1 MTYTEA
7 KRKLFKRLYRNLND
21 KQREAVFTVKGPVL
35 VLAGAG
41 SGKTTV
47 LVNRISHIV
56 NYGDAFFAETEKPE
70 DMDMSYMQYL
80 IDFGDDTQIPDYL
93 KKCAVNPAFPSQ
105 VLCVTFTNKAAEEFR
120 TRLKASLGDGA
131 SEIWAGTFHSICV
144 RILRRHIHL
153 IDFDNSFTIYDADD
167 SKKTITACLKK
178 LNLSEDILT
187 PASLQNEIS
196 RLKEK
201 GYTAEEYAQTA
212 SDFRE
217 RHVSAVYT
225 EYAKTLKQASALDF
239 DDIILYTNILFDT
252 YPDVLEKYQRKFE
265 YILVDEYQD
274 TNPSQSQLIHFLAGD
289 KKNVCVVG
297 DDDQS
302 IYSFRGATVEN
313 ILNFDRVFPETKIIR
328 LEQNYRS
335 TQNILTAANEVISN
349 NSGRKGKT
357 LWTDAGDGEKI
368 TLKKLATQI
377 EEAQYIVNYIDDKVR
392 SRISGYGDFAV
403 LYRVNA
409 QANAIENAL
418 SHAHIPYRI
427 YGGIRFFER
436 KEIKDII
443 AYLSVISNPR
453 DDVRARRIINVPARG
468 IGKTTIDGLE
478 AMCAREGISL
488 LEAASRAEETPA
500 LSRAYPKLKTFC
512 MLIEEMREFAQ
523 THSLSETVDAVME
536 KTAYKQYLISGEDG
550 EDKLRN
556 AEEFISSAKLF
567 EETSENPS
575 LSAFLED
582 ISLVSDTDDYDADA
596 PKVTLMTVHSAKGLE
611 FNTVFLPGFEE
622 GLFPSS
628 RSMAEKKE
636 LEEERRLAYVAMT
649 RARKQLFILHT
660 ATRMM
665 YGQTNVNR
673 ISRFAE
679 EIPDE
684 CIKTENRSG
693 GYSPYREKKTDPYAY
708 SAKSTFVTQPPK
720 TKATVIKAGTRVKHN
735 FFGEGEIVSA
745 EPMGND
751 VLYEI
756 QFDNGMNKKLLG
768 EYAKL
773 TTIE

>member
-21 KQREAVFTVKGPVL
+21 RQKEAVFTVNGPLL

-47 LVNRISHIV
+47 LVNRIAHIV
-56 NYGDAFFAETEKPE
+56 NYGSAYLSETEKPE
-70 DMDMSYMQYL
+70 GADISYMQYL
-80 IDFGDDTQIPDYL
+80 CDYGDDMQIKDYL
-93 KKCAVNPAFPSQ
+93 KKCAVSPAFPSQ

-144 RILRRHIHL
+144 RILRKHIHL
-153 IDFDNSFTIYDADD
+153 LDFDNSFTIYDSDD
-167 SKKTITACLKK
+167 SKKTIAACIKK
-178 LNLSEDILT
+178 LNLSEDILS
-187 PASLQNEIS
+187 PAIIQNEIS
-196 RLKEK
+196 RITEK

-217 RHVSAVYT
+217 RHISSVYT
-225 EYAKTLKQASALDF
+225 EYARTMKNASGLDI
-239 DDIILYTNILFDT
+239 DDSILFTNILFDT
-252 YPDVLEKYQRKFE
+252 HPEVLERYRKKFE

-289 KKNVCVVG
+289 KQNVCVVG

-313 ILNFDRVFPETKIIR
+313 ILNFDKHFPNTKTVR

-335 TQNILTAANEVISN
+335 TQNILSAANEVISH

-368 TLKKLATQI
+368 TLKKLPTQT

-392 SRISGYGDFAV
+392 TRINGYGDFAV

-409 QANAIENAL
+409 QANAIESAL
-418 SHAHIPYRI
+418 SHAHIPYCI

-443 AYLSVISNPR
+443 AYLSVILNPK

-468 IGKTTIDGLE
+468 IGKTTVEGLD
-478 AMCAREGISL
+478 AFAARENISL
-488 LEAASRAEETPA
+488 LEAACRSEEIPG
-500 LSRAYPKLKTFC
+500 LSRAHQKLNGFC
-512 MLIEEMREFAQ
+512 MLIEELREFAQ
-523 THSLSETVDAVME
+523 THTLGEIVDKVME
-536 KTAYKQYLISGEDG
+536 KTQYKQFLISGEDG

-556 AEEFISSAKLF
+556 AEEFISSARLF
-567 EETSENPS
+567 EETAETPT
-575 LSAFLED
+575 LQAFLED
-582 ISLVSDTDDYDADA
+582 ISLVSDTDDYDPDQ
-596 PKVTLMTVHSAKGLE
+596 PRVTLMTVHSAKGLE
-611 FNTVFLPGFEE
+611 FNTVFLPGFED

-628 RSMAEKKE
+628 RSVAEKKE

-649 RARKQLFILHT
+649 RARKQLIILHT
-660 ATRMM
+660 STRMM

-679 EIPDE
+679 EIPEE
-684 CIKTENRSG
+684 CIKAEARVSYNT
-693 GYSPYREKKTDPYAY
+693 PYKQKKDPAAYA
-708 SAKSTFVTQPPK
+708 AKSTFTSSAPK
-720 TKATVIKAGTRVKHN
+720 NDTPMIKPGARVKHA
-735 FFGEGEIVSA
+735 FFGEGEIITA
-745 EPMGND
+745 EAMGGD

-756 QFDNGMNKKLLG
+756 QFDNGTVKKLLG
-768 EYAKL
+768 QYAKL
-773 TTIE
+773 TEVK

>member
-1 MTYTEA
+1 MTFNTA
-7 KRKLFKRLYRNLND
+7 KQKLFNRIYRNLNEM
-21 KQREAVFTVKGPVL
+21 QREAVFTVNGPLL

-47 LVNRISHIV
+47 LVNRIAHIV
-56 NYGDAFFAETEKPE
+56 NYGNAYFSGEQSHPE
-70 DMDMSYMQYL
+70 ADLGYMQHL
-80 IDFGDDTQIPDYL
+80 IDYGEDAQIKNYL
-93 KKCAVNPAFPSQ
+93 KKFAVSPAFCSEI
-105 VLCVTFTNKAAEEFR
+105 LCVTFTNKAAGEFR
-120 TRLKASLGDGA
+120 TRLKAALGDTA
-131 SEIWAGTFHSICV
+131 DEIWAGTFHSICV

-153 IDFDNSFTIYDADD
+153 LDFDNGFTIYDTDD
-167 SKKTITACLKK
+167 SKKAISAALKK
-178 LNLSEDILT
+178 LNISDDVFSPSVLL
-187 PASLQNEIS
+187 NEIS

-217 RHVSAVYT
+217 TKISEVYT
-225 EYAKTLKQASALDF
+225 EYAKMLKSASALDF

-252 YPDVLEKYQRKFE
+252 HPEVLERYRSKFK

-274 TNPSQSQLIHFLAGD
+274 TNPSQSQLVYYLAGD
-289 KKNVCVVG
+289 RQNVCVVG

-313 ILNFDRVFPETKIIR
+313 ILNFDRTFPKAKTVR

-335 TQNILTAANEVISN
+335 TQNILTAANEVIAN
-349 NSGRKGKT
+349 NTGRKGKT
-357 LWTDAGDGEKI
+357 LWTSAGDGEKI
-368 TLKKLATQI
+368 TLKKLPSQL
-377 EEAQYIVNYIDDKVR
+377 EEARYIVNYIDDKVR
-392 SRISGYGDFAV
+392 TRQNGYGDFAV

-409 QANAIENAL
+409 QSNAIENAL
-418 SHAHIPYRI
+418 SHGHIPYKI

-443 AYLSVISNPR
+443 AYLSVLVNPK
-453 DDVRARRIINVPARG
+453 DDGRAKRIINVPARG
-468 IGKTTIDGLE
+468 IGKTTTDSLE
-478 AMCAREGISL
+478 AYAMRENMSI
-488 LEAASRAEETPA
+488 LEAAGRAESIPA
-500 LSRAYPKLKTFC
+500 LSRAAAKLKQFC
-512 MLIEEMREFAQ
+512 MLLEELREYSQAH
-523 THSLSETVDAVME
+523 TLSETVEEVLK
-536 KTAYKQYLISGEDG
+536 KTAYKEYLISGEDG

-556 AEEFISSAKLF
+556 AEEFVTSAQLF
-567 EETSENPS
+567 EQTGENPT
-575 LSAFLED
+575 LVAFLED
-582 ISLVSDTDDYDADA
+582 ISLVSDTDDYDDTA

-649 RARKQLFILHT
+649 RARKQLIILHT

-673 ISRFAE
+673 VSRFAD
-679 EIPDE
+679 EIPEKCLKADRRTASME
-684 CIKTENRSG
+684 APYTQPKAKTSTFTPKHNFDT
-693 GYSPYREKKTDPYAY
+693 EKK
-708 SAKSTFVTQPPK
+708 QP
-720 TKATVIKAGTRVKHN
+720 AAQVIKAGSRVRHN

-745 EPMGND
+745 EEMGGD

-756 QFDNGMNKKLLG
+756 HFDNGNVKKLLG
-768 EYAKL
+768 TYARL
-773 TTIE
+773 TVI

>member
-1 MTYTEA
+1 MTYNEL
-7 KRKLFKRLYRNLND
+7 KRKLFNILYSNLNT
-21 KQREAVFTVKGPVL
+21 KQREAVFTVNGPVL

-56 NYGDAFFAETEKPE
+56 NYGNAFFAQEEKPE
-70 DMDMSYMQYL
+70 DIDVSYMQYL
-80 IDFGDDTQIPDYL
+80 CDYGDKEQIRQYL
-93 KKCAVNPAFPSQ
+93 KRTAAKPAFPSQ

-120 TRLKASLGDGA
+120 TRLKASLGEGA

-153 IDFDNSFTIYDADD
+153 LDFDNGFTIYDSDD

-178 LNLSEDILT
+178 LNLSEDILS
-187 PASLQNEIS
+187 PSALQNEIS

-201 GYTAEEYAQTA
+201 GYTAVEFELMA

-217 RHVSAVYT
+217 KHISAVYT
-225 EYAKTLKQASALDF
+225 EYAKTLKNASALDF
-239 DDIILYTNILFDT
+239 DDIILYTNILFEE
-252 YPDVLEKYQRKFE
+252 YPDILEKYQNKFR

-274 TNPSQSQLIHFLAGD
+274 TNPSQSKLIEFFAGD
-289 KKNVCVVG
+289 RQNVCVVG

-313 ILNFDRVFPETKIIR
+313 ILCFDKTFPNANTIR

-335 TQNILTAANEVISN
+335 TQNILSAANEVISN

-368 TLKKLATQI
+368 TLKKLATQR
-377 EEAQYIVNYIDDKVR
+377 EEAQYIVNHIDDKVR
-392 SRISGYGDFAV
+392 TRLKNYGDFAV

-409 QANAIENAL
+409 QANAIESAL
-418 SHAHIPYRI
+418 SHARIPYMV

-443 AYLSVISNPR
+443 AYLSLLVNPK
-453 DDVRARRIINVPARG
+453 DDVRLRRIINVPARG
-468 IGKTTIDGLE
+468 IGKTTSDGLD
-478 AMCAREGISL
+478 AFASREGISL
-488 LEAASRAEETPA
+488 LEACIRADEVPA
-500 LSRAYPKLKTFC
+500 LSRAYSKLKAFC
-512 MLIEEMREFAQ
+512 MLVEEMREFSQ
-523 THSLSETVDAVME
+523 THSLSETVDMVME
-536 KTAYKQYLISGEDG
+536 KTAYKQYLLTNEEDG

-556 AEEFISSAKLF
+556 TEEFISSAKLF
-567 EETSENPS
+567 EETSENPT
-575 LSAFLED
+575 LSGFLED
-582 ISLVSDTDDYDADA
+582 ISLVSDTDNYDPDS

-611 FNTVFLPGFEE
+611 FDTVFLPGFEE

-628 RSMAEKKE
+628 RSMGEKKE
-636 LEEERRLAYVAMT
+636 LEEERRLAYVAIT
-649 RARKQLFILHT
+649 RAKKQLFILHT
-660 ATRMM
+660 ASRMM
-665 YGQTNVNR
+665 YGQTTVNR
-673 ISRFAE
+673 LSRFAE

-684 CIKTENRSG
+684 YLKTDTRVSSFG
-693 GYSPYREKKTDPYAY
+693 GYTPPQKERVYTSQSKITSSPAPARVE
-708 SAKSTFVTQPPK
+708 
-720 TKATVIKAGTRVKHN
+720 VIGVGTRVRHG
-735 FFGEGEIVSA
+735 FFGEGEVVSA
-745 EPMGND
+745 EPMGGD

-768 EYAKL
+768 QYAKL
-773 TTIE
+773 TEIK

>member
-1 MTYTEA
+1 MTYTQA
-7 KRKLFKRLYRNLND
+7 KQKLFGRLYRNLND
-21 KQREAVFTVKGPVL
+21 KQKEAVFNVNGPVL

-47 LVNRISHIV
+47 LVNRIAHII
-56 NYGDAFFAETEKPE
+56 NYGDAYYRGDEAPE
-70 DMDMSYMQYL
+70 GMNTSYMQYL
-80 IDFGDDTQIPDYL
+80 IDYGDNIQIRDFL
-93 KKCAVNPAFPSQ
+93 KQTAVSPAFPSR

-120 TRLKASLGDGA
+120 TRLKSSLGDKA

-153 IDFDNSFTIYDADD
+153 LDFDNSFTIYDSDD

-178 LNLSEDILT
+178 LNLSDDIMA
-187 PASLQNEIS
+187 PSVLQNEIS

-201 GYTAEEYAQTA
+201 GYTAEEFAQTA

-217 RHVSAVYT
+217 SHISAVYT

-252 YPDVLEKYQRKFE
+252 YPDVLLKYQNQFE

-274 TNPSQSQLIHFLAGD
+274 TNPSQSRLIEALAGD
-289 KKNVCVVG
+289 RQNVCVVG

-313 ILNFDRVFPETKIIR
+313 ILEFDKTFPQTKVIR

-335 TQNILTAANEVISN
+335 TQNILTAANEVIAN
-349 NSGRKGKT
+349 NTGRKGKT
-357 LWTDAGDGEKI
+357 LWTDSGDGEKI
-368 TLKKLATQI
+368 TLKKLPTQL

-392 SRISGYGDFAV
+392 TRVNGYGDFAV

-418 SHAHIPYRI
+418 SHAHIPYRV

-436 KEIKDII
+436 KEIKDVV
-443 AYLSVISNPR
+443 AYLSVVLNPK

-468 IGKTTIDGLE
+468 IGKTTLDGLE
-478 AMCAREGISL
+478 ALASREGISI
-488 LEAASRAEETPA
+488 LEAASRANEFQG
-500 LSRAYPKLKTFC
+500 LSRAYPKLNAFC
-512 MLIEEMREFAQ
+512 MLIEELREFNSSH
-523 THSLSETVDAVME
+523 TLSELVDKVME
-536 KTAYKQYLISGEDG
+536 LTKYKQFLISGEDG

-556 AEEFISSAKLF
+556 VEEFISSAKLF
-567 EETSENPS
+567 EETSEDPS
-575 LSAFLED
+575 LRAFLED
-582 ISLVSDTDDYDADA
+582 ISLVSDTDDYEENA
-596 PKVTLMTVHSAKGLE
+596 PRVTLMTVHSAKGLE

-628 RSMAEKKE
+628 RSMGEKKE

-649 RARKQLFILHT
+649 RARKQLLILHT
-660 ATRMM
+660 STRMM

-673 ISRFAE
+673 VSRFAD
-679 EIPDE
+679 EIPEE
-684 CIKTENRSG
+684 CIKTEKGFRQKGS
-693 GYSPYREKKTDPYAY
+693 YTQAPEYTYTSKTTLVSEK
-708 SAKSTFVTQPPK
+708 PK
-720 TKATVIKAGTRVKHN
+720 TASPILAAGTRVKHN
-735 FFGEGEIVSA
+735 FFGEGEIISA
-745 EPMGND
+745 EAMGGD
-751 VLYEI
+751 ALYEI
-756 QFDNGMNKKLLG
+756 QFDNGMVKKLLG
-768 EYAKL
+768 AYAKL
-773 TTIE
+773 TVLK

>member
-1 MTYTEA
+1 MTFTEA

-21 KQREAVFTVKGPVL
+21 KQREAVFTVKGPLL

-47 LVNRISHIV
+47 LVNRIAHIV
-56 NYGDAFFAETEKPE
+56 NYGNAYIAEAEKPE
-70 DMDMSYMQYL
+70 EADLSYMQYL
-80 IDFGDDTQIPDYL
+80 YDYGEDMQIKDYL
-93 KKCAVNPAFPSQ
+93 RKLAVSPAFPSQ

-144 RILRRHIHL
+144 RILRKHIHL
-153 IDFDNSFTIYDADD
+153 LDFDNSFTIYDSDD
-167 SKKTITACLKK
+167 SKKTIAACIKK
-178 LNLSEDILT
+178 LNLSEDILS
-187 PASLQNEIS
+187 PAVVQNEIS
-196 RLKEK
+196 RIKEK
-201 GYTAEEYAQTA
+201 GYTAEEYAATA

-217 RHVSAVYT
+217 KHISSVYT
-225 EYAKTLKQASALDF
+225 EYARTMKNASALDF
-239 DDIILYTNILFDT
+239 DDIILFTNILFDT
-252 YPDVLEKYQRKFE
+252 HPEVLERYRKKFE

-274 TNPSQSQLIHFLAGD
+274 TNPSQSQLIHYLAGD
-289 KKNVCVVG
+289 KRNVCVVG

-313 ILNFDRVFPETKIIR
+313 ILNFDKQFPQTKTVR

-368 TLKKLATQI
+368 TLKRLPTQT

-392 SRISGYGDFAV
+392 TRINGYGDFAV

-409 QANAIENAL
+409 QANAIESAL
-418 SHAHIPYRI
+418 SHAHIPYCV

-443 AYLSVISNPR
+443 AYLSVILNPR
-453 DDVRARRIINVPARG
+453 DDVRAHRIINVPARG
-468 IGKTTIDGLE
+468 IGKTTVDGLT
-478 AMCAREGISL
+478 AFASRENISL
-488 LEAASRAEETPA
+488 LEAACRSDEVPG
-500 LSRAYPKLKTFC
+500 LSRAQAKLNQFC
-512 MLIEEMREFAQ
+512 MLIEELREFAQ
-523 THSLSETVDAVME
+523 THTLSEIVDKVME
-536 KTAYKQYLISGEDG
+536 KTQYKQFLVSGEDG

-556 AEEFISSAKLF
+556 AEEFISSARLF
-567 EETSENPS
+567 EETAESPT
-575 LSAFLED
+575 LQAFLED
-582 ISLVSDTDDYDADA
+582 ISLVSDTDDYDPDQ
-596 PKVTLMTVHSAKGLE
+596 PRVTLMTVHSAKGLE
-611 FNTVFLPGFEE
+611 FNTVFLPGFED

-628 RSMAEKKE
+628 RSVAEKKE

-649 RARKQLFILHT
+649 RARKQLIILHT
-660 ATRMM
+660 STRMM

-679 EIPDE
+679 EIPEE
-684 CIKTENRSG
+684 CIKTEARAS
-693 GYSPYREKKTDPYAY
+693 Y
-708 SAKSTFVTQPPK
+708 SAPYKQKKDPAAYAARSTFTTSAPK
-720 TKATVIKAGTRVKHN
+720 KDTPMIKPGARVRHA
-735 FFGEGEIVSA
+735 FFGEGEIITA
-745 EPMGND
+745 EAMGGD

-756 QFDNGMNKKLLG
+756 QFDNGTVKKLLG
-768 EYAKL
+768 QYAKL
-773 TTIE
+773 TEVK

>member
-7 KRKLFKRLYRNLND
+7 KRKLFRRLYRNLND

-56 NYGDAFFAETEKPE
+56 NYGNAYLADTEKPDE
-70 DMDMSYMQYL
+70 ADISYMQYL
-80 IDFGDDTQIPDYL
+80 LDYGDDTRIRDYL
-93 KKCAVNPAFPSQ
+93 RKTAVSPAFPSQ

-153 IDFDNSFTIYDADD
+153 LDFDNGFTIYDADD

-187 PASLQNEIS
+187 PAALQNEIS

-201 GYTAEEYAQTA
+201 GYTAEEYARTA

-274 TNPSQSQLIHFLAGD
+274 TNPSQSRLIHFLAGN

-313 ILNFDRVFPETKIIR
+313 ILNFDTVFPETKVIR

-368 TLKKLATQI
+368 TLKRLATQI
-377 EEAQYIVNYIDDKVR
+377 EEARYIVNYIDDKVR
-392 SRISGYGDFAV
+392 SRLCGYGDFAV

-443 AYLSVISNPR
+443 AYLSVIVNPR
-453 DDVRARRIINVPARG
+453 DDIRARRIINVPARG
-468 IGKTTIDGLE
+468 IGKTTLDGLV
-478 AMCAREGISL
+478 AMSAREGISL

-500 LSRAYPKLKTFC
+500 LSRAYPKLKAFC
-512 MLIEEMREFAQ
+512 MLIEELREYSLSH
-523 THSLSETVDAVME
+523 TLSETVDMVME

-556 AEEFISSAKLF
+556 AEEFISGAKLF

-575 LSAFLED
+575 LQAFLED
-582 ISLVSDTDDYDADA
+582 ISLVSDTDDYDPDS

-649 RARKQLFILHT
+649 RARKQLIILHT
-660 ATRMM
+660 STRMM

-673 ISRFAE
+673 LSRFAE

-684 CIKTENRSG
+684 CLKADVKKSAYN
-693 GYSPYREKKTDPYAY
+693 PYRETPAPKNAY
-708 SAKSTFVTQPPK
+708 SQKSTFVTNEPK
-720 TKATVIKAGTRVKHN
+720 KSVSVIKAGVRVKHN
-735 FFGEGEIVSA
+735 FFGEGEVVSA

-756 QFDNGMNKKLLG
+756 QFDNGMVKKLLG
-768 EYAKL
+768 QYAKL
-773 TTIE
+773 IEIK

>member
-21 KQREAVFTVKGPVL
+21 KQREAVFTVKGPLL

-47 LVNRISHIV
+47 LVNRISHII
-56 NYGDAFFAETEKPE
+56 NYGDAYNAVTDAPA
-70 DMDMSYMQYL
+70 DADLSYMQYL
-80 IDFGDDTQIPDYL
+80 ADYGEETQIRDYL
-93 KKCAVNPAFPSQ
+93 RRCAVDNAFPSQ

-120 TRLKASLGDGA
+120 ARLKASLGDGA
-131 SEIWAGTFHSICV
+131 GEIWAGTFHSICV
-144 RILRRHIHL
+144 RILRKHIHL
-153 IDFDNSFTIYDADD
+153 LDFDNSFTIYDSDD
-167 SKKTITACLKK
+167 SRKTITACIKK

-187 PASLQNEIS
+187 PAVLQNEIS
-196 RLKEK
+196 RIKEK
-201 GYTAEEYAQTA
+201 GCTAEEYEQTA

-217 RHVSAVYT
+217 RHIAAVYT
-225 EYAKTLKQASALDF
+225 EYAKTLKNASALDF
-239 DDIILYTNILFDT
+239 DDIILFTNILFDT
-252 YPDVLEKYQRKFE
+252 HPEVLEKYQNKFE

-274 TNPSQSQLIHFLAGD
+274 TNPSQSLLIQQLAG
-289 KKNVCVVG
+289 KKENVCVVG

-313 ILNFDRVFPETKIIR
+313 ILNFDKTFPGAKTVR

-335 TQNILTAANEVISN
+335 TQNILSAANEVISH

-368 TLKKLATQI
+368 TLKKLPTQT

-392 SRISGYGDFAV
+392 TRISGYGDFAV

-409 QANAIENAL
+409 QANAIESAL

-443 AYLSVISNPR
+443 AYLSLIVNPK
-453 DDVRARRIINVPARG
+453 DDIRARRIINVPARG
-468 IGKTTIDGLE
+468 IGKTTLDGLD
-478 AMCAREGISL
+478 AFAAREGISV
-488 LEAASRAEETPA
+488 LEAACRSEEVPG
-500 LSRAYPKLKTFC
+500 LSRAHQKLNQFC
-512 MLIEEMREFAQ
+512 MLIEELREFSASH
-523 THSLSETVDAVME
+523 TLAETVDKVME
-536 KTAYKQYLISGEDG
+536 KTQYKQFLISGEDG

-567 EETSENPS
+567 EETAETPT
-575 LSAFLED
+575 LQAFLED
-582 ISLVSDTDDYDADA
+582 ISLVSDTDDYDPDQ
-596 PKVTLMTVHSAKGLE
+596 PGVTLMTVHSAKGLE
-611 FNTVFLPGFEE
+611 FNTVFLPGFED

-649 RARKQLFILHT
+649 RARKQLIILHT
-660 ATRMM
+660 STRMM

-684 CIKTENRSG
+684 CIKTDGRVSYGMQTRPQKN
-693 GYSPYREKKTDPYAY
+693 PAAYA
-708 SAKSTFVTQPPK
+708 ARSTFTNSAPK
-720 TKATVIKAGTRVKHN
+720 ADAPMFPGGTRVRHA
-735 FFGEGEIVSA
+735 FFGEGEIISA
-745 EPMGND
+745 EAMGGD

-756 QFDNGMNKKLLG
+756 QFDNGTVKKLLG
-768 EYAKL
+768 QYAKL
-773 TTIE
+773 TEIK